1 MHNLFHYEN
10 PFIQFLVRV
19 GDLMIL
25 NLLFILCSLPVV
37 TLGASLTALHR
48 VTQNMLFEQEEP
60 LLKAFFRA
68 FRQNFRQSTLA
79 WLVEL
84 VVIVSLVCD
93 VLLVMAYFD
102 GGLAKAMYI
111 LVAVLAILVAGVFSY
126 LMPLIAR
133 YENGMRQQ
141 VNNAVVLAIIKL
153 PKTVLLTLLNLLPV
167 ILLLISVPVFV
178 QTLIFWVIIGFAFM
192 AFLQESLLRSVY
204 EQLEKGNN
212 SVTLGM

>member
-25 NLLFILCSLPVV
+25 NVLFILCSAPVV

-60 LLKAFFRA
+60 LIKAFFRA
-68 FRQNFRQSTLA
+68 FRQNFKQSTLV
-79 WLVEL
+79 WLAEL
-84 VVIVSLVCD
+84 VIIVSLACD

-102 GGLAKAMYI
+102 GSLARTMYI

-153 PKTVLLTLLNLLPV
+153 PKTIILVLMNLLPV

-178 QTLIFWVIIGFAFM
+178 QTLIFWVIIGFAFVS
-192 AFLQESLLRSVY
+192 FLTSSILKPVFQ
-204 EQLEKGNN
+204 QLEKGNS
-212 SVTLGM
+212 SVTIG

>member
-133 YENGMRQQ
+133 YENGTRQQ

-153 PKTVLLTLLNLLPV
+153 PKTLLLMLLNLLPV

-178 QTLIFWVIIGFAFM
+178 QTLIFWVIIGFAFVS
-192 AFLQESLLRSVY
+192 FLTSSILKPVFQ
-204 EQLEKGNN
+204 QLEKGNN
-212 SVTLGM
+212 SVTIG

>member
-1 MHNLFHYEN
+1 MRNLFNYEN

-25 NLLFILCSLPVV
+25 NVLFILCSAPVV

-60 LLKAFFRA
+60 LLKACFRA
-68 FRQNFRQSTLA
+68 FRQNFKQSTLA

-93 VLLVMAYFD
+93 VLLVMAYFN

-133 YENGMRQQ
+133 YENGTRQQ

-153 PKTVLLTLLNLLPV
+153 PKTLLLMLLNLLPV

-178 QTLIFWVIIGFAFM
+178 QTLIFWVIIGFAFVS
-192 AFLQESLLRSVY
+192 FLTSSILKPVFQ
-204 EQLEKGNN
+204 QLEKGNE
-212 SVTLGM
+212 SVTIG

>member
-25 NLLFILCSLPVV
+25 NLLFLVCALPVV

-60 LLKAFFRA
+60 LIKSFFRA
-68 FRQNFRQSTLA
+68 FRQNFKQSTLV
-79 WLVEL
+79 WLAEL
-84 VVIVSLVCD
+84 VIIVSLACD

-102 GGLAKAMYI
+102 GSLARTMYI

-133 YENGMRQQ
+133 YENGTRQQ

-153 PKTVLLTLLNLLPV
+153 PKTIILVLMNLLPV

-178 QTLIFWVIIGFAFM
+178 QTLIFWVIIGFAFVS
-192 AFLQESLLRSVY
+192 FLTSSILKPVFQE
-204 EQLEKGNN
+204 LEKGND
-212 SVTLGM
+212 SVTIG

>member
-1 MHNLFHYEN
+1 MRNLFNYEN

-25 NLLFILCSLPVV
+25 NVLFILCSAPVV

-68 FRQNFRQSTLA
+68 FRQNFKQSTLA

-93 VLLVMAYFD
+93 VLLVMAYFN

-111 LVAVLAILVAGVFSY
+111 LVAVLAILVAGVYAY

-153 PKTVLLTLLNLLPV
+153 PKTLLLVFLNLLPV
-167 ILLLISVPVFV
+167 ILVLISVPVFV
-178 QTLIFWVIIGFAFM
+178 QTLMFWVVIGFAFVS
-192 AFLQESLLRSVY
+192 FIESSILKPVFQ
-204 EQLEKGNN
+204 QLEKGNE
-212 SVTLGM
+212 SVTIG

>member
-1 MHNLFHYEN
+1 MRNLFNYEN

-25 NLLFILCSLPVV
+25 NVLFILCSAPVV

-68 FRQNFRQSTLA
+68 FRQNFKQSTLA

-93 VLLVMAYFD
+93 VLLVMAYFN

-111 LVAVLAILVAGVFSY
+111 LVAVLAILVAGVYAY

-141 VNNAVVLAIIKL
+141 VNNAVILAIIKL
-153 PKTVLLTLLNLLPV
+153 PKTLLLVFLNLLPV
-167 ILLLISVPVFV
+167 ILALISVPVFV
-178 QTLIFWVIIGFAFM
+178 QTLIFWVVIGFAF
-192 AFLQESLLRSVY
+192 FSFIESSILKPVFQ
-204 EQLEKGNN
+204 QLEKGNE
-212 SVTLGM
+212 SVTIG

>member
-25 NLLFILCSLPVV
+25 NLLFLVCALPVV

-60 LLKAFFRA
+60 LIKSFFRA
-68 FRQNFRQSTLA
+68 FRQNFKQSTLV
-79 WLVEL
+79 WLAEL
-84 VVIVSLVCD
+84 VIIVSLACD

-102 GGLAKAMYI
+102 GSLARTMYI

-153 PKTVLLTLLNLLPV
+153 PKTIILVLMNLLPV

-178 QTLIFWVIIGFAFM
+178 QTLIFWVIIGFAFVS
-192 AFLQESLLRSVY
+192 FIESSILKPVFQ
-204 EQLEKGNN
+204 QLEKGNE
-212 SVTLGM
+212 SVTIG

>member
-25 NLLFILCSLPVV
+25 NALFILCSLPVV

-111 LVAVLAILVAGVFSY
+111 LVAVLAILVVGVFSY

-153 PKTVLLTLLNLLPV
+153 PKTVLLMLLNLLPV

-178 QTLIFWVIIGFAFM
+178 QTLIFWVIIGFAFVS
-192 AFLQESLLRSVY
+192 FLTSSILKPVFQ
-204 EQLEKGNN
+204 QLEKGNN
-212 SVTLGM
+212 SVTIG

>member
-1 MHNLFHYEN
+1 MRNLFNYEN

-19 GDLMIL
+19 GDLIIL
-25 NLLFILCSLPVV
+25 NVLFILCSAPVV

-68 FRQNFRQSTLA
+68 FRQNFKQSTLA

-93 VLLVMAYFD
+93 VLLVMAYFN

-111 LVAVLAILVAGVFSY
+111 LVAVLAILVAGVYAY

-141 VNNAVVLAIIKL
+141 VNNAVILAIIKL
-153 PKTVLLTLLNLLPV
+153 PKTLLLVFLNLLPV
-167 ILLLISVPVFV
+167 ILVLISVPVFV
-178 QTLIFWVIIGFAFM
+178 QTLIFWVIIGFAFVS
-192 AFLQESLLRSVY
+192 FLTSSILKPVFQE
-204 EQLEKGNN
+204 LEKGND
-212 SVTLGM
+212 SVTIG

>member
-60 LLKAFFRA
+60 LIKAFFRA
-68 FRQNFRQSTLA
+68 FRQNFKQSTLV

-93 VLLVMAYFD
+93 VLLVMAYFN

-153 PKTVLLTLLNLLPV
+153 PKTIILVLMNLLPV

-178 QTLIFWVIIGFAFM
+178 QTLIFWVIIGFAFVS
-192 AFLQESLLRSVY
+192 FLTSSILKPVFQE
-204 EQLEKGNN
+204 LEKGND
-212 SVTLGM
+212 SVTIG

>member
-1 MHNLFHYEN
+1 MRNLFNYEN

-19 GDLMIL
+19 GDLIIL
-25 NLLFILCSLPVV
+25 NVLFILCSAPVV

-68 FRQNFRQSTLA
+68 FRQNFKQSTLA

-93 VLLVMAYFD
+93 VLLVLAYFN
-102 GGLAKAMYI
+102 GGLAKALYI
-111 LVAVLAILVAGVFSY
+111 LVAVLAILGAGVYAY

-153 PKTVLLTLLNLLPV
+153 PKTLLLVFLNLLPV
-167 ILLLISVPVFV
+167 ILVLISVPVFV
-178 QTLIFWVIIGFAFM
+178 QTLIFWVVIGFAFVS
-192 AFLQESLLRSVY
+192 FIESSILKPVFQ
-204 EQLEKGNN
+204 QLEKGNE
-212 SVTLGM
+212 SVTIG

>member
-93 VLLVMAYFD
+93 VLLVMAYFN

-153 PKTVLLTLLNLLPV
+153 PKTVLLMLLNLLPV

-178 QTLIFWVIIGFAFM
+178 QTLIFWVIIGFAFVS
-192 AFLQESLLRSVY
+192 FLTSSILKPVFQ
-204 EQLEKGNN
+204 QLEKGNS
-212 SVTLGM
+212 SVTIG

>member
-25 NLLFILCSLPVV
+25 NALFILCSLPVV
-37 TLGASLTALHR
+37 TLGASLTAMHR

-60 LLKAFFRA
+60 IIKSFFRA
-68 FRQNFRQSTLA
+68 FRQNFKQSTLA

-111 LVAVLAILVAGVFSY
+111 LVAVLAILVVGVFSY

-178 QTLIFWVIIGFAFM
+178 QTLIFWVIIGFAFVS
-192 AFLQESLLRSVY
+192 FLTSSILKPVFQ
-204 EQLEKGNN
+204 QLEKGNS
-212 SVTLGM
+212 SVTIG

>member
-25 NLLFILCSLPVV
+25 NALFILCSLPVV

-111 LVAVLAILVAGVFSY
+111 LVAVLAILVVGVFSY

-141 VNNAVVLAIIKL
+141 VYNAVVLAIIKL
-153 PKTVLLTLLNLLPV
+153 PKTVLLMLLNLLPV

-178 QTLIFWVIIGFAFM
+178 QTLIFWVIIGFAFVS
-192 AFLQESLLRSVY
+192 FLTSSILKPVFQ
-204 EQLEKGNN
+204 QLEKGNN
-212 SVTLGM
+212 SVTIG

>member
-1 MHNLFHYEN
+1 MRNLFNYEN

-25 NLLFILCSLPVV
+25 NVLFILCSAPVV

-68 FRQNFRQSTLA
+68 FRQNFKQSTLA

-93 VLLVMAYFD
+93 VLLVMAYFN

-111 LVAVLAILVAGVFSY
+111 LVAVLAILVAGVYAY

-141 VNNAVVLAIIKL
+141 VNNAVILAIIKL
-153 PKTVLLTLLNLLPV
+153 PKTLLLVFLNLMPV
-167 ILLLISVPVFV
+167 ILVLISVPVFV
-178 QTLIFWVIIGFAFM
+178 QTLIFWVVIGFAFVS
-192 AFLQESLLRSVY
+192 FIESSILKPVFQ
-204 EQLEKGNN
+204 QLEKGNE
-212 SVTLGM
+212 SVTIG

>member
-25 NLLFILCSLPVV
+25 NALFILCSLPVV
-37 TLGASLTALHR
+37 TLGASLTAMHR

-141 VNNAVVLAIIKL
+141 VYNAVVLAIIKL
-153 PKTVLLTLLNLLPV
+153 PKTVLLMLLNLLPV

-178 QTLIFWVIIGFAFM
+178 QTLIFWVIIGFAFVS
-192 AFLQESLLRSVY
+192 FLTSSILKPVFQ
-204 EQLEKGNN
+204 QLEKGNN
-212 SVTLGM
+212 SVTIG

>member
-68 FRQNFRQSTLA
+68 FRQNFKQSTLA

-153 PKTVLLTLLNLLPV
+153 PKTIILVLMNLLPV

-178 QTLIFWVIIGFAFM
+178 QTLIFWVIIGFAFVS
-192 AFLQESLLRSVY
+192 FLTSSILKPVFQE
-204 EQLEKGNN
+204 LEKGND
-212 SVTLGM
+212 SVTIG

>member
-37 TLGASLTALHR
+37 TLGASLTAMHR

-60 LLKAFFRA
+60 LIKSFFRA
-68 FRQNFRQSTLA
+68 FRQNFKQSTLV
-79 WLVEL
+79 WLAEL
-84 VVIVSLVCD
+84 VIIVSLACD

-102 GGLAKAMYI
+102 GSLARTMHI

-153 PKTVLLTLLNLLPV
+153 PKTIILVLMNLLPV

-178 QTLIFWVIIGFAFM
+178 QTLIFWVIIGFAFVS
-192 AFLQESLLRSVY
+192 FLTSSILKPVFQE
-204 EQLEKGNN
+204 LEKGND
-212 SVTLGM
+212 SVTIG

>member
-25 NLLFILCSLPVV
+25 NLLFLVCALPVV

-60 LLKAFFRA
+60 LIKAFFRA
-68 FRQNFRQSTLA
+68 FRQNFKQSTLV

-93 VLLVMAYFD
+93 VLLVMAYFN

-133 YENGMRQQ
+133 YENGTRQQ

-153 PKTVLLTLLNLLPV
+153 PKTLLLMLLNLLPV

-178 QTLIFWVIIGFAFM
+178 QTLIFWVIIGFAFVS
-192 AFLQESLLRSVY
+192 FLTSSILKPVFQ
-204 EQLEKGNN
+204 QLEKGNN
-212 SVTLGM
+212 SVTIG

>member
-1 MHNLFHYEN
+1 MRNLFNYEN

-25 NLLFILCSLPVV
+25 NVLFILCSAPVV

-68 FRQNFRQSTLA
+68 FRQNFKQSTLA

-93 VLLVMAYFD
+93 VLLVMAYFN

-111 LVAVLAILVAGVFSY
+111 LVAVLAILVAGVYAF
-126 LMPLIAR
+126 LMPLTAR

-153 PKTVLLTLLNLLPV
+153 PKTLLLVFLNLLPV
-167 ILLLISVPVFV
+167 ILVLISVPVFV
-178 QTLIFWVIIGFAFM
+178 QTLIFWVVIGFAFVS
-192 AFLQESLLRSVY
+192 FIESSILKPVFQ
-204 EQLEKGNN
+204 QLEKGNE
-212 SVTLGM
+212 SVTIG

>member
-1 MHNLFHYEN
+1 MHNLFNYEN

-25 NLLFILCSLPVV
+25 NVLFILCSLPVV

-60 LLKAFFRA
+60 LIKAFFRA
-68 FRQNFRQSTLA
+68 FRQNFKQSTLV

-153 PKTVLLTLLNLLPV
+153 PKTLLLMLLNLLPV

-178 QTLIFWVIIGFAFM
+178 QTLIFWVIIGFAFVSFLTSSILKP
-192 AFLQESLLRSVY
+192 AFRE
-204 EQLEKGNN
+204 LEKGND
-212 SVTLGM
+212 SVTIG

>member
-153 PKTVLLTLLNLLPV
+153 PKTVLLMLLNLLPV

-178 QTLIFWVIIGFAFM
+178 QTLIFWVIIGFAFVS
-192 AFLQESLLRSVY
+192 FLTSSILKPVFQ
-204 EQLEKGNN
+204 QLEKGNS
-212 SVTLGM
+212 SVTIG

>member
-37 TLGASLTALHR
+37 TLGASLTAMHR

-178 QTLIFWVIIGFAFM
+178 QTLIFWVIIGFAFVS
-192 AFLQESLLRSVY
+192 FLTSSILKPVFQ
-204 EQLEKGNN
+204 QLEKGNN
-212 SVTLGM
+212 SVTIG

>member
-1 MHNLFHYEN
+1 MRNLFNYEN

-19 GDLMIL
+19 GDLIIL
-25 NLLFILCSLPVV
+25 NVLFILCSAPVV

-68 FRQNFRQSTLA
+68 FRQNFKQSTLA

-93 VLLVMAYFD
+93 VLLVMAYFN

-111 LVAVLAILVAGVFSY
+111 LVAVLAILVAGVYAY

-141 VNNAVVLAIIKL
+141 VNNAVILAIIKL
-153 PKTVLLTLLNLLPV
+153 PKTLLLVFLNLLPV
-167 ILLLISVPVFV
+167 ILVLISVPVFV
-178 QTLIFWVIIGFAFM
+178 QTLIFWVVIGFAFVS
-192 AFLQESLLRSVY
+192 FIESSSLKPVFQ
-204 EQLEKGNN
+204 QLEKGNE
-212 SVTLGM
+212 SVTIG

>member
-1 MHNLFHYEN
+1 MRNLFNYEN

-19 GDLMIL
+19 GDLLIL
-25 NLLFILCSLPVV
+25 NVLFILCSAPVV

-68 FRQNFRQSTLA
+68 FRQNFKQSTLA

-93 VLLVMAYFD
+93 VLLVMAYFN
-102 GGLAKAMYI
+102 GGLVKAMYI
-111 LVAVLAILVAGVFSY
+111 LVAVLAILVAGVYAY

-141 VNNAVVLAIIKL
+141 VNNAVILAIIKL
-153 PKTVLLTLLNLLPV
+153 PKTLLLVFLNLLPV
-167 ILLLISVPVFV
+167 ILVLISVPVFV
-178 QTLIFWVIIGFAFM
+178 QTLIFWVVIGFAFVS
-192 AFLQESLLRSVY
+192 FIESSILKPVFQ
-204 EQLEKGNN
+204 QLEKGNE
-212 SVTLGM
+212 SVTIG

>member
-25 NLLFILCSLPVV
+25 NALFILCSLPVV
-37 TLGASLTALHR
+37 TLGASLTAMHR

-60 LLKAFFRA
+60 IIKSFFRA
-68 FRQNFRQSTLA
+68 FRQNFKQSTLA

-178 QTLIFWVIIGFAFM
+178 QTLIFWVIIGFAFVS
-192 AFLQESLLRSVY
+192 FLTSSILKPVFQ
-204 EQLEKGNN
+204 QLEKGNN
-212 SVTLGM
+212 SVTIG

>member
-37 TLGASLTALHR
+37 TLGASLTAMHR

-60 LLKAFFRA
+60 IIKSFFRA
-68 FRQNFRQSTLA
+68 FRQNFKQSTLA

-178 QTLIFWVIIGFAFM
+178 QTLIFWVIIGFAFVS
-192 AFLQESLLRSVY
+192 FLTSSILKPVFQ
-204 EQLEKGNN
+204 QLEKGNN
-212 SVTLGM
+212 SVTIG

>member
-25 NLLFILCSLPVV
+25 NALFILCSLPVV
-37 TLGASLTALHR
+37 TLGASLTAMHR

-111 LVAVLAILVAGVFSY
+111 LVAVLAILVVGVFSY

-178 QTLIFWVIIGFAFM
+178 QTLIFWVIIGFAFVS
-192 AFLQESLLRSVY
+192 FLTSSILKPVFQ
-204 EQLEKGNN
+204 QLEKGNN
-212 SVTLGM
+212 SVTIG

>member
-1 MHNLFHYEN
+1 MRNLFNYEN

-25 NLLFILCSLPVV
+25 NVLFILCSAPVV

-68 FRQNFRQSTLA
+68 FRQNFKQSTLA

-93 VLLVMAYFD
+93 VLLVMAYFN

-111 LVAVLAILVAGVFSY
+111 LVAVLAILVAGVYAY

-141 VNNAVVLAIIKL
+141 VNNAVILAIIKL
-153 PKTVLLTLLNLLPV
+153 PKTLLLVFLNLLPV
-167 ILLLISVPVFV
+167 ILLVISVPVFV
-178 QTLIFWVIIGFAFM
+178 QTLIFWVVIGFAFVS
-192 AFLQESLLRSVY
+192 FIESSILKPVFQ
-204 EQLEKGNN
+204 QLEKGNE
-212 SVTLGM
+212 SVTIG

>member
-25 NLLFILCSLPVV
+25 NALFILCSLPVV

-153 PKTVLLTLLNLLPV
+153 PKTVLLMLLNLLPV

-178 QTLIFWVIIGFAFM
+178 QTLIFWVIIGFAFVS
-192 AFLQESLLRSVY
+192 FLTSSILKPVFQ
-204 EQLEKGNN
+204 QLEKGNS
-212 SVTLGM
+212 SVTIG

>member
-25 NLLFILCSLPVV
+25 NALFILCSLPVV
-37 TLGASLTALHR
+37 TLGASLTAMHR

-178 QTLIFWVIIGFAFM
+178 QTLIFWVIIGFAFVS
-192 AFLQESLLRSVY
+192 FLTSSILKPVFQ
-204 EQLEKGNN
+204 QLEKGNS
-212 SVTLGM
+212 SVTIG

>member
-1 MHNLFHYEN
+1 MRNLFNYEN

-19 GDLMIL
+19 GDLIIL
-25 NLLFILCSLPVV
+25 NVLFILCSAPVV

-68 FRQNFRQSTLA
+68 FRQNFKQSTLA

-93 VLLVMAYFD
+93 VLLVMAYFN

-111 LVAVLAILVAGVFSY
+111 LVAVLAILVAGVYAY

-141 VNNAVVLAIIKL
+141 VNNALVLAIIKL
-153 PKTVLLTLLNLLPV
+153 PKTLLLVFLNLLPV
-167 ILLLISVPVFV
+167 ILVLISVPVFV
-178 QTLIFWVIIGFAFM
+178 QTLIFWVVIGFAFVI
-192 AFLQESLLRSVY
+192 FIESSILKPVFQ
-204 EQLEKGNN
+204 QLEKGNE
-212 SVTLGM
+212 SVTIG

>member
-60 LLKAFFRA
+60 LIKAFFRA
-68 FRQNFRQSTLA
+68 FRQNFKQSTLV

-178 QTLIFWVIIGFAFM
+178 QTLIFWVIIGFAFVS
-192 AFLQESLLRSVY
+192 FLTSSILKPVFQ
-204 EQLEKGNN
+204 QLEKGNN
-212 SVTLGM
+212 SVTIG

>member
-25 NLLFILCSLPVV
+25 NALFILCSLPVV
-37 TLGASLTALHR
+37 TLGASLTAMHR

-111 LVAVLAILVAGVFSY
+111 LVAVLAILVVGVFSY

-178 QTLIFWVIIGFAFM
+178 QTLIFWVIIGFAFVS
-192 AFLQESLLRSVY
+192 FLTSSILKPVFQ
-204 EQLEKGNN
+204 QLEKGNS
-212 SVTLGM
+212 SVTIG

>member
-25 NLLFILCSLPVV
+25 NVLFILCSAPVV

-68 FRQNFRQSTLA
+68 FRQNFKQSTLA

-178 QTLIFWVIIGFAFM
+178 QTLIFWVIIGFAFVS
-192 AFLQESLLRSVY
+192 FLTSSILKPVFQ
-204 EQLEKGNN
+204 QLEKGNS
-212 SVTLGM
+212 SVTIG

>member
-68 FRQNFRQSTLA
+68 FRQNFKQSTLV

-93 VLLVMAYFD
+93 VLLVMAYFN

-153 PKTVLLTLLNLLPV
+153 PKTLLLMLLNLLPV

-178 QTLIFWVIIGFAFM
+178 QTLIFWVIIGFAFVS
-192 AFLQESLLRSVY
+192 FLTSSILKPVFQ
-204 EQLEKGNN
+204 QLEKGNS
-212 SVTLGM
+212 SVTIG

>member
-25 NLLFILCSLPVV
+25 NALFILCSLPVV
-37 TLGASLTALHR
+37 TLGASLTAMHR

-60 LLKAFFRA
+60 IIKSFFRA
-68 FRQNFRQSTLA
+68 FRQNFKQSTLA

-111 LVAVLAILVAGVFSY
+111 LVAVLAILVVGVFSY

-153 PKTVLLTLLNLLPV
+153 PKTVLLMLLNLLPV

-178 QTLIFWVIIGFAFM
+178 QTLIFWVIIGFAFVS
-192 AFLQESLLRSVY
+192 FLTSSILKPVFQ
-204 EQLEKGNN
+204 QLEKGNS
-212 SVTLGM
+212 SVTIG

>member
-25 NLLFILCSLPVV
+25 NVLFILCSVPVV

-68 FRQNFRQSTLA
+68 FRQNFKQSTLA

-133 YENGMRQQ
+133 YENGTRQQ

-153 PKTVLLTLLNLLPV
+153 PKTLLLMLLNLLPV

-178 QTLIFWVIIGFAFM
+178 QTLIFWVIIGFAFVS
-192 AFLQESLLRSVY
+192 FLTSSILKPVFQ
-204 EQLEKGNN
+204 QLEKGNN
-212 SVTLGM
+212 SVTIG